1 MVYNSFV
8 NINCVV
14 FYRRKVTMLT
24 GNNQIP
30 IEKSLFVG
38 IALAVC
44 LPYLCTHLIKNNH
57 LHAVTIS
64 LDMD

>member
-1 MVYNSFV
+1 
-8 NINCVV
+8 
-14 FYRRKVTMLT
+14 MLT
-24 GNNQIP
+24 GNDQIP